1 MPDNENTI
9 TPNQPVGD
17 TTTETDNSTEDCEC
31 PEQDLSK
38 PNWIVPELGSKGIF
52 SFAEP
57 FNDIIADTQELE
69 VKALRSLKEIYDS
82 EEDPY
87 TNIYQSYNL
96 TEQEFKR
103 DLQWKVPV
111 IVFSDSSN
119 QYFYVPAT
127 KLLSLPKITGVKYQ
141 EVMLAVN
148 LGYLP
153 LGYDISLLADTLK
166 TDLLATTGITSTV
179 QKIQTSAIQM
189 VSIDEHDKFKKLL
202 ESKKTNKSSYRY
214 KYEVLLQKYNDLL
227 AQRKV
232 LHDCIEKHLKIQ
244 AGLTDGTFE
253 ELEDGTIKVVAS
265 Y

>member
-1 MPDNENTI
+1 MADNTSETI
-9 TPNQPVGD
+9 PNQP
-17 TTTETDNSTEDCEC
+17 TTGEIEDSNTLEDCDC
-31 PEQDLSK
+31 PEKDLPK
-38 PNWIVPELGSKGIF
+38 PNWITPELGSKGVF
-52 SFAEP
+52 TFAEP
-57 FNDIIADTQELE
+57 FNEIISETQELE
-69 VKALRSLKEIYDS
+69 VKALRSIKEVFDS

-103 DLQWKVPV
+103 DLQWKVPI

-127 KLLSLPKITGVKYQ
+127 KLLSLPKITGIKYQ

-153 LGYDISLLADTLK
+153 LGYDVSLLADTLK

-179 QKIQTSAIQM
+179 QKIQTSAVQM
-189 VSIDEHDKFKKLL
+189 VSIDEHEKFKKLL
-202 ESKKTNKSSYRY
+202 KSKKTNKNSYRY
-214 KYEVLLQKYNDLL
+214 KYETLLQKYNDLL

-232 LHDCIEKHLKIQ
+232 LHECIEKHLKIQ
-244 AGLTDGTFE
+244 AGITDGKLT
-253 ELEDGTIKVVAS
+253 ELPDGTIKVTAS